1 MVSPYKLRD
10 LFKPVVN
17 TASRAAYRMSEG
29 IGDAYRK
36 SKQNPYVMD
45 ATDKMAGN
53 QGRFKQGLTWGYTA
67 GVPLY
72 AGSKLAG
79 LVPERTEEVKE
90 EVKEEVTETTEGNG
104 TQKDSV
110 LITADEEKEIIPEQI
125 EIEESAGSDGALNDA
140 VDIKSQA
147 LVDQTN
153 LYAGEIDNDSIAR
166 IEGYKDIIRNFMG
179 SGDEG
184 SKMQKM
190 ALLMNVGSAL
200 MSGRTDQPG
209 IGGFF
214 DVIGQTG
221 MQTAPMLFEMGVEKG
236 KAEREI
242 GAAALNMYLSEL
254 DKSSDVSGPF
264 TMIYENTY
272 ERGDDGRIQ
281 YNARGEPIVKSRRR
295 IGTDYRKSPKIMS
308 YMDLNNELGFE
319 KFTFEDS
326 STEKAGMAATG
337 MGQQLDTT
345 QETKASRDKKR
356 NYASYLGKTLD
367 VMADFVMP
375 TIIRDKDTLTGFWGQ
390 VGRDLGPK
398 FAAAQAIMDGVVLD
412 GMGGQ
417 ANLDNAYNEQINF
430 MTSNNYIVNREA
442 NHYEKINGKQV
453 GFFIDVDNEYGF
465 NENTDA
471 DGKGGT
477 PTYLATKGGMSLLL
491 ENPNRSAMIT
501 FENTIGL
508 ALSRDRQPTGRMLA
522 DILGRSFADTQM
534 TSYGFGKGKEAV
546 STTQVLSNYT
556 FIFNQL
562 AENRANA
569 LRDAGLTNDPNEKS
583 REYSPDDFRI
593 KGIDK
598 YMSSWYQLRAGRGGG
613 DYATHDIYGQPTY
626 ASWKQSMMG
635 NINMDRNENKAS
647 TDSIVNKTMD
657 VLNN

>member
-1 MVSPYKLRD
+1 MK
-10 LFKPVVN
+10 
-17 TASRAAYRMSEG
+17 TATEGLGGAYRQ
-29 IGDAYRK
+29 A
-36 SKQNPYVMD
+36 KQNPYVVD
-45 ATDKMAGN
+45 AVDKMAGN
-53 QGRFKQGLTWGYTA
+53 QGRFKQGLSWAYTA
-67 GVPLY
+67 GVPIY

-90 EVKEEVTETTEGNG
+90 KVTEEVTETTEKNG

-110 LITADEEKEIIPEQI
+110 LITKEEAEEIIPEEI
-125 EIEESAGSDGALNDA
+125 EIDESAGSDGANA
-140 VDIKSQA
+140 TAEDIKSAA

-153 LYAGEIDNDSIAR
+153 LYAGETDNDSISR
-166 IEGYKDIIRNFMG
+166 IEGYKNIIRDFMG
-179 SGDEG
+179 EGDEG

-209 IGGFF
+209 IAGFF

-236 KAEREI
+236 KSEREI

-264 TMIYENTY
+264 TVVYENVY
-272 ERGDDGRIQ
+272 ETDGTGGLNYNSSGD
-281 YNARGEPIVKSRRR
+281 PIIKDRRR
-295 IGTDYRKSPKIMS
+295 VGTYYRKSPEMTGFL
-308 YMDLNNELGFE
+308 DLNNEFGFE
-319 KFTFEDS
+319 KFTFVDTSTDKGGRAS
-326 STEKAGMAATG
+326 SG
-337 MGQQLDTT
+337 MGQQLEAS
-345 QETKASRDKKR
+345 QETKASRDQKK

-375 TIIRDKDTLTGFWGQ
+375 TIIRDKDTLTGFFGQ

-398 FAAAQAIMDGVVLD
+398 FAAAQAIMDGTVLD

-417 ANLDNAYNEQINF
+417 ENLDKAYNEQVDY
-430 MTSNNYIVNREA
+430 MTSNDYIVNRTP

-465 NENTDA
+465 NENTDSN
-471 DGKGGT
+471 GKGGT
-477 PTYLATKGGMSLLL
+477 PTYLATKGGMALLL

-534 TSYGFGKGKEAV
+534 TSYGFGRGKEAV

-562 AENRANA
+562 AGNRTNA
-569 LRDAGLTNDPNEKS
+569 LRDAGLTNDPEDKS
-583 REYSPDDFRI
+583 RQYSPDDFRI

-598 YMSSWYQLRAGRGGG
+598 YMQAWYGLRAGKEGG
-613 DYATHDIYGQPTY
+613 DYATHDIYGQPTFGT
-626 ASWKQSMMG
+626 WRQSIGG
-635 NINMDRNENKAS
+635 NINMDHSENKQS
-647 TDSIVNKTMD
+647 TDSIVNKTMEL
-657 VLNN
+657 LNQ

>member
-17 TASRAAYRMSEG
+17 TASRAAYNMSEG

-36 SKQNPYVMD
+36 AKQNPYVMD
-45 ATDKMAGN
+45 AADKMAGN

-67 GVPLY
+67 GVPIY

-79 LVPERTEEVKE
+79 LVPERTEEITDEK
-90 EVKEEVTETTEGNG
+90 VTEEITDEKG

-110 LITADEEKEIIPEQI
+110 LITKEEEKAIIPEEI
-125 EIEESAGSDGALNDA
+125 EIEESAGTDGGNATA
-140 VDIKSQA
+140 EDIKNQA

-153 LYAGEIDNDSIAR
+153 LYAGEIDNDSISR
-166 IEGYKDIIRNFMG
+166 IEGYKNIIRDFMG

-209 IGGFF
+209 IAGFF

-254 DKSSDVSGPF
+254 DRSSDVSGPF
-264 TMIYENTY
+264 TVVYENVY
-272 ERGDDGRIQ
+272 ESDGTGGLNYNSNGD
-281 YNARGEPIVKSRRR
+281 PIIKDRRR
-295 IGTDYRKSPKIMS
+295 VGTYYRKSPEITGFL
-308 YMDLNNELGFE
+308 DFNNESGFE

-326 STEKAGMAATG
+326 TSDKSGRASTG
-337 MGQQLDTT
+337 MGEQLESS

-356 NYASYLGKTLD
+356 DYASYLGKTLD

-398 FAAAQAIMDGVVLD
+398 FAAAQSIMDGAVLD

-417 ANLDNAYNEQINF
+417 GNLDRAYNEQIDY
-430 MTSNNYIVNREA
+430 MTDHEYIVNRTP
-442 NHYEKINGKQV
+442 NHYEKINNKQV

-465 NENTDA
+465 NENTDSN
-471 DGKGGT
+471 GKGGT
-477 PTYLATKGGMSLLL
+477 PTYLATKGGMALLL

-534 TSYGFGKGKEAV
+534 TSYGFGKGKESV
-546 STTQVLSNYT
+546 STSQVLSNYT

-562 AENRANA
+562 AGNRANA
-569 LRDAGLTNDPNEKS
+569 LRDAGLTNDPDEKT
-583 REYSPDDFRI
+583 RVYSPDDFRI
-593 KGIDK
+593 KGIEK
-598 YMSSWYQLRAGRGGG
+598 YMQSWYGLRAGKDGG
-613 DYATHDIYGQPTY
+613 DYATHDIYGQPSFGT
-626 ASWKQSMMG
+626 WKQSIGG
-635 NINMDRNENKAS
+635 NINMDHSENKQS
-647 TDSIVNKTMD
+647 TDSIVNKTMEL
-657 VLNN
+657 LNQ